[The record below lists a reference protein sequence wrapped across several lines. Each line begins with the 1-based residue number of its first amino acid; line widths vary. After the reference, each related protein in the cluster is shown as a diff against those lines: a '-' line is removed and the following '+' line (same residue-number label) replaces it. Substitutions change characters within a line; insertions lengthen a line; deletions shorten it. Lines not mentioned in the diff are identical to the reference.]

1 MVTMVDKM
9 ISPKGYH
16 DLTKIRSNKKTIGHQ
31 TFQVPKME
39 EVFVSKISTRH
50 SKNSM
55 LLLMEE
61 ILHHLGCLKPL

>member
-16 DLTKIRSNKKTIGHQ
+16 DLTKIRSDKKNIAHQ

-39 EVFVSKISTRH
+39 ESSPI
-50 SKNSM
+50 
-55 LLLMEE
+55 
-61 ILHHLGCLKPL
+61 